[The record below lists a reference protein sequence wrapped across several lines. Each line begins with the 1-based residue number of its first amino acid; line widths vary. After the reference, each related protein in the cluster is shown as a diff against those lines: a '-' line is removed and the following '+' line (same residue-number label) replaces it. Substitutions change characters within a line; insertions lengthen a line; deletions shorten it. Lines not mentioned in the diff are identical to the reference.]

1 MSPAATENPHL
12 VLGLAPTAEPEVVQG
27 AYKALALKYHPDR
40 NASGCQR
47 MKAINAAYE
56 AINDPRCRRE
66 WQSREQ
72 SREQAGRKEQT
83 SSWTAP
89 PSSSENSSSLRCRH
103 HPYCQEQG
111 RCSSCGAAMCK
122 LCRGWKR
129 SLTFKPICLDCRAGQ
144 LEAQLAALLGT
155 LVGGSLAWGLISHGH
170 FGSGLLL
177 SYPIAA
183 LPTGLRL
190 WNRVMASAHGR
201 RLSARLK
208 NLNLTPQQQWLL
220 KIIRWLLP
228 LLTGMLLCPMGLVV
242 TASLLALEIHRGG
255 YGISWWRALPE
266 RLRLRLAIW
275 QRSFA

>member
-27 AYKALALKYHPDR
+27 AYKALAMKYHPDR
-40 NASGCQR
+40 NASGGQR

-56 AINDPRCRRE
+56 AINDPQRRRE
-66 WQSREQ
+66 WERWQSKGQ
-72 SREQAGRKEQT
+72 TREQAGPKEPT

-89 PSSSENSSSLRCRH
+89 PRSSANSSSQRCRH
-103 HPYCQEQG
+103 HPYCPEQG

-129 SLTFKPICLDCRAGQ
+129 SLTFGPICLDCRAGQ
-144 LEAQLAALLGT
+144 LEARLAALLGS
-155 LVGGSLAWGLISHGH
+155 LVGGSLTWGLFSHGH

-177 SYPIAA
+177 SYPLAA

-190 WNRVMASAHGR
+190 WNRVAASAHGR

-208 NLNLTPQQQWLL
+208 SLNLTPQQRWLL

-228 LLTGMLLCPMGLVV
+228 LLTGMLLCP
-242 TASLLALEIHRGG
+242 
-255 YGISWWRALPE
+255 
-266 RLRLRLAIW
+266 
-275 QRSFA
+275 